1 MGGIDGKVED
11 TACTVRAIGMEA
23 HSGGRTACL
32 ISANDS
38 PMAEPATRIV
48 ASVSKG
54 MPNAQAKARPMAPY
68 CTPTKKA
75 AGMMSAPI
83 AEMRAVSRGK
93 PRALSAGLKRSEEH
107 TSELQSLMRISSAV
121 F

>member
-1 MGGIDGKVED
+1 MGGIDAEVED

-54 MPNAQAKARPMAPY
+54 MPNAQAKARPQAPY
-68 CTPTKKA
+68 CTPTKKT
-75 AGMMSAPI
+75 AGLIRAPI
-83 AEMRAVSRGK
+83 ADIRAGRSGK
-93 PRALSAGLKRSEEH
+93 PKALRAGQKGMDERRVGKEG
-107 TSELQSLMRISSAV
+107 
-121 F
+121 

>member
-68 CTPTKKA
+68 CTPTRKA

-83 AEMRAVSRGK
+83 ADM
-93 PRALSAGLKRSEEH
+93 RSEEH
-107 TSELQSLMRISSAV
+107 TSELQPLLRHSMAGFCLQKQKK
-121 F
+121 